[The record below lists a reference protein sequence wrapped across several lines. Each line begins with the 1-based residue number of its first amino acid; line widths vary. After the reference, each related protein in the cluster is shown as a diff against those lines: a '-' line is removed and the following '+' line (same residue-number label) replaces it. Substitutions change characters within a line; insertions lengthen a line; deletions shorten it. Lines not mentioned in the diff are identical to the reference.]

1 MTKLAPARM
10 VGLMM
15 GTWFLASAAGNFI
28 GGLIA
33 QATGGHGAEVEGAS
47 ATPVMD
53 VYGTIGWVAIG
64 VGVAVIAVSP
74 FIKRL
79 MHEDV
84 DNEHH
89 DRALA
94 GQHEIGE
101 PAAAGVHT
109 EQEKKPGEAR

>member
-1 MTKLAPARM
+1 
-10 VGLMM
+10 
-15 GTWFLASAAGNFI
+15 
-28 GGLIA
+28 
-33 QATGGHGAEVEGAS
+33 
-47 ATPVMD
+47 MD